1 MSLLLVASGFRVRTI
16 GESRGRAVRKIDPA
30 EPTRWRLA
38 RGVARPANPTLRYPH
53 TTTSRCRQVTRAHP
67 PQRVSPA
74 SRGAV
79 PFSSAA
85 RPRAGKSAAF
95 LQAKTLSCSSRDAG
109 CTRGRLLVLK
119 LVGGWCLPPRRFNI
133 ADCPPS
139 LCVAEAL
146 AEWLLAGRGAACWGV
161 ARAGAR
167 GGRQGGRRGGRMLRK
182 TRQTRPLQS
191 MRRSLIHSKWL
202 ENGTFIR
209 SQLTLDP
216 VSH

>member
-1 MSLLLVASGFRVRTI
+1 MDSCCSRARIASWQIWHCLCACSFN
-16 GESRGRAVRKIDPA
+16 SAK
-30 EPTRWRLA
+30 W
-38 RGVARPANPTLRYPH
+38 
-53 TTTSRCRQVTRAHP
+53 
-67 PQRVSPA
+67 
-74 SRGAV
+74 
-79 PFSSAA
+79 SSAA
-85 RPRAGKSAAF
+85 RSRAGKSAAF

-209 SQLTLDP
+209 SQLTPPQTDTCLSGVAP
-216 VSH
+216 TWPFAPIYCQI

>member
-1 MSLLLVASGFRVRTI
+1 MDSCCSRARIASWQIWHCLCACSFN
-16 GESRGRAVRKIDPA
+16 SAK
-30 EPTRWRLA
+30 W
-38 RGVARPANPTLRYPH
+38 
-53 TTTSRCRQVTRAHP
+53 
-67 PQRVSPA
+67 
-74 SRGAV
+74 
-79 PFSSAA
+79 SSAA
-85 RPRAGKSAAF
+85 RSRAGKSAAF

-167 GGRQGGRRGGRMLRK
+167 GGRQGGRRGGRMLRT
-182 TRQTRPLQS
+182 TRQTRPLES

-202 ENGTFIR
+202 ENGTSIR
-209 SQLTLDP
+209 SKLTLDP
-216 VSH
+216 VSHYSSNA

>member
-1 MSLLLVASGFRVRTI
+1 MNV
-16 GESRGRAVRKIDPA
+16 ESRKKAIASKRKAKRRVECLHFEKPPHDPK
-30 EPTRWRLA
+30 E
-38 RGVARPANPTLRYPH
+38 
-53 TTTSRCRQVTRAHP
+53 S
-67 PQRVSPA
+67 
-74 SRGAV
+74 
-79 PFSSAA
+79 
-85 RPRAGKSAAF
+85 GKSAAF